1 MSTSLVRVFTGSQL
15 FNIYLYILSDQV
27 IIGLVNKDF
36 DKKTNKELYICRASE
51 QDCGAYLHETESGP
65 IS

>member
-36 DKKTNKELYICRASE
+36 EFLMNFLAIYFF
-51 QDCGAYLHETESGP
+51 ES
-65 IS
+65 